1 MNVKLRKNVVKE
13 NITLAIIVINFKKN
27 ASILTYQNI

>member
-13 NITLAIIVINFKKN
+13 NITLAIIVINLKKN